1 MSKNIIRVTD
11 KALHQ
16 LKKIIK
22 KTDYN
27 YFDLSLKNGG
37 CSGFEYKLMPKKKNV
52 DSLINNHKSTKIKPE
67 IYKKDDIEIE
77 ICNKSLMYL
86 FGTEIDWE
94 EDIISKKF
102 IFNNPNAK
110 AKCGCGTS
118 FSPF

>member
-37 CSGFEYKLMPKKKNV
+37 CSGFEYKLMPKKK
-52 DSLINNHKSTKIKPE
+52 K
-67 IYKKDDIEIE
+67 
-77 ICNKSLMYL
+77 C
-86 FGTEIDWE
+86 
-94 EDIISKKF
+94 KF
-102 IFNNPNAK
+102 IN
-110 AKCGCGTS
+110 
-118 FSPF
+118 